1 MSFCPNCGTELAA
14 GAHFCAQCGTRIET
28 TGAPPPAGFVQPS
41 APKTAR
47 PAASAAAASASDAT
61 EYAGLGRRFVAHLI
75 DGFLCLI
82 AYMIIGSMVASQT
95 GGMTDDGFSM
105 QGAPALV
112 VILLTFI
119 VTLGYFAVLESSGS
133 GKTLGKLIAG
143 IRVADSG
150 GGKASLNQALMRNI
164 LRLVDGL
171 VFYMVGI
178 ILILR
183 SDRKQR
189 LGDRVAGTVVLRV
202 RKAEHPKGEKS
213 KSSIKFSMG
222 GNPDFI
228 DP

>member
-1 MSFCPNCGTELAA
+1 MSFCPNCGTELAT
-14 GAHFCAQCGTRIET
+14 GVHFCAQCGTRIET
-28 TGAPPPAGFVQPS
+28 TGAPPPASFVQPS
-41 APKTAR
+41 APKTAG
-47 PAASAAAASASDAT
+47 PAASAAAASTAPDP
-61 EYAGLGRRFVAHLI
+61 AGLGRRFVAHLI

-82 AYMIIGSMVASQT
+82 AYLIIGSMVASQT

-112 VILLTFI
+112 TMLLTFI
-119 VTLGYFAVLESSGS
+119 VTLGYFTVLESSGS

-143 IRVADSG
+143 IRVADAN
-150 GGKASLNQALMRNI
+150 GGKASFNQALMRNI

-171 VFYMVGI
+171 VFYLVGI

-189 LGDRVAGTVVLRV
+189 LGDRVAGTVVLRSH
-202 RKAEHPKGEKS
+202 KSGHPKGERS
-213 KSSIKFSMG
+213 RSSIKFSMG

>member
-28 TGAPPPAGFVQPS
+28 TGAPPPASFVQPS
-41 APKTAR
+41 APKTTG
-47 PAASAAAASASDAT
+47 PAASAAAAAAAPD
-61 EYAGLGRRFVAHLI
+61 YAGLGRRFVAHLI
-75 DGFLCLI
+75 DGILCLI

-95 GGMTDDGFSM
+95 GGMTDDGFSLE
-105 QGAPALV
+105 GTPALV
-112 VILLTFI
+112 TILLTFI
-119 VTLGYFAVLESSGS
+119 VTLAYFAVLEASSS

-143 IRVADSG
+143 TRVADAN
-150 GGKASLNQALMRNI
+150 GGKASFNQALMRNI

-171 VFYMVGI
+171 VFYLVGI

-183 SDRKQR
+183 SERKQR
-189 LGDRVAGTVVLRV
+189 LGDRVAGTVVLRTH
-202 RKAEHPKGEKS
+202 KAGHPKGEKS
-213 KSSIKFSMG
+213 RSSIRFSMG

>member
-28 TGAPPPAGFVQPS
+28 TGASPPASFVQQS

-47 PAASAAAASASDAT
+47 PAASAAATSAAHD
-61 EYAGLGRRFVAHLI
+61 YAGLGRRFVAHLI
-75 DGFLCLI
+75 DGILCLF

-112 VILLTFI
+112 TILLTFI
-119 VTLGYFAVLESSGS
+119 VTLGYFAVLESSRG

-143 IRVADSG
+143 IRVAAVN
-150 GGKASLNQALMRNI
+150 GGKASFNQALMRNI

-171 VFYMVGI
+171 VFYLVGI

-183 SDRKQR
+183 SDRNQR
-189 LGDRVAGTVVLRV
+189 LGDRVAGTVVLRTH
-202 RKAEHPKGEKS
+202 KASHPKGEKS
-213 KSSIKFSMG
+213 QSNIKFSMG

-228 DP
+228 D